1 MDNPSEESGMNFSKE
16 NETSMVAALRTKA
29 INAMTV
35 ALAAALLMIVLGA
48 CSKSAKSNE
57 DGTLSGTVSTNGS
70 TSMERVVGGLA
81 EAFMSENPDV
91 TITYD
96 ATGSGTGIEC
106 ASNGTCD
113 IGLASRDLSDS
124 ETGLAAIPVA
134 LDGIAV
140 IVSPGAGV
148 DNLRLDDVRAIFTGE
163 VTNWSE
169 IGGADLPISCIG
181 RESGSGTRDGFES
194 VTGTDD
200 ACVLDQEL
208 TSTGAVITAVS
219 SSSNAIGYVSLST
232 VETNE
237 NVQVVTIDGIACT
250 EQTVIDG
257 SYPIQRPFVLVIRED
272 AELSEAAR
280 AFVDFATSDS
290 AADLIRDAGAIPVV

>member
-1 MDNPSEESGMNFSKE
+1 MNFSKE

-29 INAMTV
+29 TNAMAV

-124 ETGLAAIPVA
+124 ETGLTAIPVA

-140 IVSPGAGV
+140 IVNEECGV
-148 DNLRLDDVRAIFTGE
+148 SDLSLEQVAAIFTGE
-163 VTNWSE
+163 VTNWSDV
-169 IGGADLPISCIG
+169 GGADLAISCIG
-181 RESGSGTRDGFES
+181 RERGSGTRDGFES
-194 VTGTDD
+194 ITGTDD
-200 ACVLDQEL
+200 ACALEQEL

-219 SSSNAIGYVSLST
+219 SSPNAIGYASLSSL
-232 VETNE
+232 NGQE
-237 NVQVVTIDGIACT
+237 NVVTLTIDGVACT
-250 EQTVIDG
+250 EQTILEG
-257 SYPIQRPFVLVIRED
+257 SYPIRRPFNFVIAES
-272 AELSEAAR
+272 AELSPEAQ
-280 AFVDFATSDS
+280 AFVDFATSPE
-290 AADLIRDAGAIPVV
+290 AEGLIREAGAVPVVAAVE

>member
-1 MDNPSEESGMNFSKE
+1 MNFSKE

-29 INAMTV
+29 INAMAV

-124 ETGLAAIPVA
+124 ETGLTAIPVA

-219 SSSNAIGYVSLST
+219 SSSNAIGYVSLSA

>member
-1 MDNPSEESGMNFSKE
+1 
-16 NETSMVAALRTKA
+16 
-29 INAMTV
+29 
-35 ALAAALLMIVLGA
+35 
-48 CSKSAKSNE
+48 
-57 DGTLSGTVSTNGS
+57 
-70 TSMERVVGGLA
+70 MERVVGGLA

-124 ETGLAAIPVA
+124 ETGLTAIPVA

-219 SSSNAIGYVSLST
+219 SSSNAIGYVSLSA

>member
-1 MDNPSEESGMNFSKE
+1 MNFSKE

-29 INAMTV
+29 INAMAV

-124 ETGLAAIPVA
+124 ETGLTAIPVA

-148 DNLRLDDVRAIFTGE
+148 DDLRLDDVRAIFTGE

-219 SSSNAIGYVSLST
+219 SSSNAIGYVSLSA

-290 AADLIRDAGAIPVV
+290 VADLIRDAGAIPVV

>member
-1 MDNPSEESGMNFSKE
+1 M
-16 NETSMVAALRTKA
+16 L
-29 INAMTV
+29 IN
-35 ALAAALLMIVLGA
+35 
-48 CSKSAKSNE
+48 
-57 DGTLSGTVSTNGS
+57 D
-70 TSMERVVGGLA
+70 
-81 EAFMSENPDV
+81 F
-91 TITYD
+91 
-96 ATGSGTGIEC
+96 
-106 ASNGTCD
+106 
-113 IGLASRDLSDS
+113 
-124 ETGLAAIPVA
+124 
-134 LDGIAV
+134 
-140 IVSPGAGV
+140 GAGV
-148 DNLRLDDVRAIFTGE
+148 DDLRLDDVRAIFTGK

-194 VTGTDD
+194 VTGTED

-219 SSSNAIGYVSLST
+219 SSSNAIGYVPLSA

-272 AELSEAAR
+272 AELSKAAR

>member
-1 MDNPSEESGMNFSKE
+1 MGRRKGGNMEAGTMMWSRAIL
-16 NETSMVAALRTKA
+16 SMAVVSAT
-29 INAMTV
+29 
-35 ALAAALLMIVLGA
+35 ALLIFVLGA
-48 CSKSAKSNE
+48 CSSSAKPSGE
-57 DGTLSGTVSTNGS
+57 DGLSGTVSTNGS
-70 TSMERVVGGLA
+70 TSMERVVGCLA

-106 ASNGTCD
+106 ASNGSCD
-113 IGLASRDLSDS
+113 IGLASRNLSDS
-124 ETGLAAIPVA
+124 ETGLVAIPVA

-148 DNLRLDDVRAIFTGE
+148 DDLSLDDVRAIFTGE

-169 IGGADLPISCIG
+169 LGGADLPISCIG

-200 ACVLDQEL
+200 VCVLDQEL

-219 SSSNAIGYVSLST
+219 SSSNAIGYASLST
-232 VETNE
+232 VETSE
-237 NVQVVTIDGIACT
+237 DVQVVTIDGVACT
-250 EQTVIDG
+250 EETVLDG
-257 SYPIQRPFVLVIRED
+257 SYPIQRPFVLVIREET
-272 AELSEAAR
+272 ELSEAAQ
-280 AFVDFATSDS
+280 AFVDFATSDP
-290 AADLIRDAGAIPVV
+290 AADLIRDAGAIPIA

>member
-1 MDNPSEESGMNFSKE
+1 MNFSKE

-29 INAMTV
+29 INAMAV

-124 ETGLAAIPVA
+124 ETGLTAIPVA

-219 SSSNAIGYVSLST
+219 SSSNAIGYVSLSA

-237 NVQVVTIDGIACT
+237 SVRVVTIDGIACT

>member
-1 MDNPSEESGMNFSKE
+1 MNFSKE

-29 INAMTV
+29 INAMAV

-70 TSMERVVGGLA
+70 TSMERVVGNLA

-106 ASNGTCD
+106 ASNGACD

-124 ETGLAAIPVA
+124 ETGLTAIPVA

-148 DNLRLDDVRAIFTGE
+148 DDLRLDDVRAIFTGE

-194 VTGTDD
+194 VTGTED

-237 NVQVVTIDGIACT
+237 SVQVVTIDGIACT

>member
-1 MDNPSEESGMNFSKE
+1 MKIGNRAVASMGIVS
-16 NETSMVAALRTKA
+16 TSAVAFAL
-29 INAMTV
+29 I
-35 ALAAALLMIVLGA
+35 ALLLSGCA
-48 CSKSAKSNE
+48 SSYPSGDASSS
-57 DGTLSGTVSTNGS
+57 LSGTVSLNGS

-124 ETGLAAIPVA
+124 ETGLTAIPVA

-219 SSSNAIGYVSLST
+219 SSSNAIGYVSLSA

-272 AELSEAAR
+272 AELSEAAQ

>member
-16 NETSMVAALRTKA
+16 NETSMVAVLRTKA
-29 INAMTV
+29 INAMAV

-113 IGLASRDLSDS
+113 IGLASRDLGDS

-148 DNLRLDDVRAIFTGE
+148 DDLRLDDVRAIFTGE

-219 SSSNAIGYVSLST
+219 SSSNAIGYVSLSA

-237 NVQVVTIDGIACT
+237 SVQVVTIDGIACT

>member
-1 MDNPSEESGMNFSKE
+1 
-16 NETSMVAALRTKA
+16 MVAVLRTKA
-29 INAMTV
+29 INAMAV

-124 ETGLAAIPVA
+124 ETGLTAIPVA

-194 VTGTDD
+194 VTGTED

-219 SSSNAIGYVSLST
+219 SSSNAIGYVSLSA

-272 AELSEAAR
+272 AELSEAAW

>member
-1 MDNPSEESGMNFSKE
+1 MNFSKE
-16 NETSMVAALRTKA
+16 NKTSMVTALRTKA
-29 INAMTV
+29 INAMAV
-35 ALAAALLMIVLGA
+35 VLAAALLMIVLGA

-124 ETGLAAIPVA
+124 ETGLTAIPVA

-148 DNLRLDDVRAIFTGE
+148 DNLRFDDVRAIFTSE

-219 SSSNAIGYVSLST
+219 SSSNAIGYVSLSA

-237 NVQVVTIDGIACT
+237 SVQVVTIDGIACT

-290 AADLIRDAGAIPVV
+290 AADLIRNAGAIPVV

>member
-16 NETSMVAALRTKA
+16 NETSMVAVLRTKA
-29 INAMTV
+29 INAMAV

-124 ETGLAAIPVA
+124 ETGLTAIPVA

-169 IGGADLPISCIG
+169 IGGADLPISRIG

-194 VTGTDD
+194 VTGTKD

-219 SSSNAIGYVSLST
+219 SSSNAIGYVSLSA